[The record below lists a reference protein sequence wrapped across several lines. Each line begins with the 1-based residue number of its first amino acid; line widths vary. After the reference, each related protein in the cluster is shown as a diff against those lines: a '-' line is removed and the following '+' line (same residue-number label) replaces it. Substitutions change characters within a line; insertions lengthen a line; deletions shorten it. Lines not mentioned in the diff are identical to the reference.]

1 LRLGIE
7 QCYKVQAVAAAESL
21 PVLATEVVPAPN
33 DKQIEAMVGQLGA
46 LPDRLGKPETLL
58 ADSRLFQRR
67 PTSIRTQGTLNS
79 TPGPP

>member
-1 LRLGIE
+1 
-7 QCYKVQAVAAAESL
+7 
-21 PVLATEVVPAPN
+21 
-33 DKQIEAMVGQLGA
+33 MVGQLGA

-58 ADSRLFQRR
+58 ADSRLFQRG